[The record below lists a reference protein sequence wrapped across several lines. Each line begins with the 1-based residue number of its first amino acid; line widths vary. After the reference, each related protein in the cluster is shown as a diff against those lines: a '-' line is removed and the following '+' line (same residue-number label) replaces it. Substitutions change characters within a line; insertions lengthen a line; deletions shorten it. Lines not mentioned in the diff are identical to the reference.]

1 MSRLDPKLDLV
12 FKLLLT
18 RGQGLLVDMLQGVLG
33 RPVRSVE
40 IINPRI
46 PGELSTDKAIILDIR
61 AKLDDGARVDVEM
74 QLRTD
79 NHLAARMTYYG
90 ARDYTTQLVR
100 GDDYDQLRPTAVIL
114 WLLEPL
120 FPDLDQLHSIFELR
134 ERHTNRLL
142 TDQLAIHVLQLSC
155 LSESKS
161 TEDDARVRRWARFFT
176 AKEDADFD
184 KLAAEDPI
192 MAVATQTLDQLSQ
205 DPDVR
210 QMAQEREHA
219 QMFYRMELATSRQQG
234 IEQGIEQGRSEML
247 LELLELRFGS
257 LSDTTRAQI
266 NTASPQQLRAWTR
279 QVLTANTLDNVFA
292 A

>member
-18 RGQGLLVDMLQGVLG
+18 RGQGLLVDMLQGILG
-33 RPVRSVE
+33 RSVRSVE
-40 IINPRI
+40 VINPRI

-61 AKLDDGARVDVEM
+61 AKLDDGSRVDVEM
-74 QLRTD
+74 QLRT
-79 NHLAARMTYYG
+79 NSHLAARMTYYG
-90 ARDYTTQLVR
+90 ARDYASQLIR
-100 GDDYDQLRPTAVIL
+100 GDDYDQLRPTAVIV

-120 FPDLDQLHSIFELR
+120 FPDLKRLHSIFELR
-134 ERHTNRLL
+134 ERHTNRLF

-155 LSESKS
+155 LSESNS

-176 AKEDADFD
+176 AKEDADLD

-210 QMAQEREHA
+210 RMAQEREHA

-234 IEQGIEQGRSEML
+234 IEQGRSEML
-247 LELLELRFGS
+247 LELLKLKFGS
-257 LSDTTRAQI
+257 LSDTTRAQVD
-266 NTASPQQLRAWTR
+266 TASPQQLRAWTR
-279 QVLTANTLDNVFA
+279 QVLTANTLDDVFA